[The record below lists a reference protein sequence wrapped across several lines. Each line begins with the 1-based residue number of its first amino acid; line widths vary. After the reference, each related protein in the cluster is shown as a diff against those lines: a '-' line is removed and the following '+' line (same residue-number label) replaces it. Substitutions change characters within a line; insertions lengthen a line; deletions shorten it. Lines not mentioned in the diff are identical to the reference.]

1 LRVGILDFGL
11 GLVDVLGFVVMRGIV
26 LRVFCIFGLCLLTS
40 CELLSLAGVV
50 ETLSAPEVRE
60 GLTNAATNAVSGNW
74 VGALW
79 ALGGV
84 GSYIVTAKVVKS
96 KKASKSKPKKAKK

>member
-1 LRVGILDFGL
+1 MRLGILDFGL

-26 LRVFCIFGLCLLTS
+26 MRVSCIFGLCLLTS
-40 CELLSLAGVV
+40 CELLSLAGMV

-96 KKASKSKPKKAKK
+96 KKAKK